1 VTAAALQQLQN
12 EQLQP
17 PERLDPILGV
27 GRELIGD
34 QILPP
39 T

>member
-12 EQLQP
+12 EQLQA

-27 GRELIGD
+27 GRVRELM
-34 QILPP
+34 LPP